1 MDLTEMMKAGEQLL
15 QQALEAVG
23 RYQESIDSSTPAVE
37 VERLR
42 IEAES
47 LLRTVREYRVR
58 ARGSSESE

>member
-1 MDLTEMMKAGEQLL
+1 MGLTEMMKAGDQLL
-15 QQALEAVG
+15 QQAMGAVC
-23 RYQESIDSSTPAVE
+23 RYQEAIDSSAPAVE

-58 ARGSSESE
+58 AQGPLGS